1 MDYSKYKGKVF
12 DSSIKSEIIL
22 LNNDPVD
29 ISVLPSG
36 GIITMDYRLDRVRV
50 FVNNFEDMIIER
62 IKVG

>member
-12 DSSIKSEIIL
+12 DSSIKSKIIL

-50 FVNNFEDMIIER
+50 FVNNLTDMVIER
-62 IKVG
+62 IYVG